1 MGPVGLF
8 KKMKNEAG
16 IPSPELMR
24 RGMLASGWIVDLE
37 KTDLW
42 VGHGIQPDRE
52 LRAPVARDPD
62 GCPKSLWNASCV
74 CKITVGILRADQ
86 DPYQATCR
94 QQVPRKLLGE
104 LRPGHTWVAVRVNPN
119 DPQEVAIDFQAAP
132 PTAT

>member
-52 LRAPVARDPD
+52 LRAPVAATQTDVRRACGTPAASARS
-62 GCPKSLWNASCV
+62 PSASSAPIKTHTKQPVASKSLANCS
-74 CKITVGILRADQ
+74 GSF
-86 DPYQATCR
+86 DPATR
-94 QQVPRKLLGE
+94 G
-104 LRPGHTWVAVRVNPN
+104 
-119 DPQEVAIDFQAAP
+119 
-132 PTAT
+132 